1 MHKIIDCHSHL
12 GDIFAS
18 EKNVVYKGDVPIDPS
33 QHDPF
38 ASYSEGGFKG
48 AFLDPDNPEQ
58 VKNVIDMTAAVS
70 YANTLSKLSRDLD
83 ESHVDYVCLYP
94 VAPFITFEDYRVAAL
109 VEPRIIPFT
118 SADWRIEDGRAI
130 GSQLLADAARGA
142 RGLKIHPILQNVS
155 LRDPRVEEALALW
168 AETGLPVVS
177 HCGVNSYYPDDSPE
191 AATQNPAYGNL
202 EDFMYLVER
211 LPQVK
216 FIAAHA
222 GGLTGG
228 EAETLAAHLGG
239 AENLW
244 VDTTFRSAEEMRM
257 LVELFGED
265 RVLFGV
271 DRPFGGTQASVETA
285 FEAFG
290 KGTELSEK
298 VMYANMAK
306 LIGMA

>member
-155 LRDPRVEEALALW
+155 LRDPRVEEAVALW

-228 EAETLAAHLGG
+228 RRNIAAHLGVPRTSG
-239 AENLW
+239 W
-244 VDTTFRSAEEMRM
+244 TRPSA
-257 LVELFGED
+257 
-265 RVLFGV
+265 
-271 DRPFGGTQASVETA
+271 RPRRCACSSGCSARTACSSASTAPSEAPRLPSRPPSGLREGHGTVRE
-285 FEAFG
+285 G
-290 KGTELSEK
+290 H
-298 VMYANMAK
+298 VPCMATQ